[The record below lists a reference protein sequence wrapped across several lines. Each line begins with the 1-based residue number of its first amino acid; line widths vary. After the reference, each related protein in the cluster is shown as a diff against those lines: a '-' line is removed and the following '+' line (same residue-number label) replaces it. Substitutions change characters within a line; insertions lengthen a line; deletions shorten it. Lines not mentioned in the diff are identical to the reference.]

1 MARPLS
7 EAKRDSIL
15 AAAAQL
21 VAAQGVGASTAQIA
35 KAAKVA
41 EGTVF
46 TYFETKDAL
55 LNALFVRLEE
65 RLALAVGGTFPANAE
80 VREQLHHVWNAL
92 LVWGA
97 AHPIDRMALR
107 QLKVSERI
115 TDCTRTHCAGL
126 FGTTLQTLEASL
138 ARHIDPERI
147 PFYLGRVLISLLET
161 TLEAMAAQP
170 EQRDTLQQAGFDL
183 FWKGIQR

>member
-7 EAKRDSIL
+7 DAKRTAIL
-15 AAAAQL
+15 IAAAEQ
-21 VAAQGVGASTAQIA
+21 VAARGVGASTAQIA

-65 RLALAVGGTFPANAE
+65 RLALAIGGSFPADAE
-80 VREQLHHVWNAL
+80 VREQLLHVWNAL

-97 AHPIDRMALR
+97 QSPVDRMALR

-115 TDCTRTHCAGL
+115 TACTRTQCAGL
-126 FGTTLQTLEASL
+126 FGTMLHDLEARI
-138 ARHIDPERI
+138 AEHADPERVS
-147 PFYLGRVLISLLET
+147 FYIGRVMISLLET

-170 EQRDTLQQAGFDL
+170 EQRQMLQQAGFDL

>member
-7 EAKRDSIL
+7 DAKRTAIL
-15 AAAAQL
+15 DAAAQQ

-65 RLALAVGGTFPANAE
+65 RLAEAVGGSFPAGAE
-80 VREQLHHVWNAL
+80 VQEQLRHVWNAL

-97 AHPIDRMALR
+97 AHPVDRMALR

-115 TDCTRTHCAGL
+115 TECTRTHCAGL
-126 FGTTLQTLEASL
+126 FGTTLRTLEASL
-138 ARHIDPERI
+138 ARHIDPERL
-147 PFYLGRVLISLLET
+147 PFYLGRVLITLLET
-161 TLEAMAAQP
+161 TLEAMAVQP
-170 EQRDTLQQAGFDL
+170 DQRDALQQAGFDL

>member
-7 EAKRDSIL
+7 EAKRTAIL
-15 AAAAQL
+15 DAAARA
-21 VAAQGVGASTAQIA
+21 VAAQGIGASTAQIA
-35 KAAKVA
+35 KAARVA

-65 RLALAVGGTFPANAE
+65 RLALAVGSSFPAGAE

-97 AHPIDRMALR
+97 THPVDRMALR

-126 FGTTLQTLEASL
+126 FGTTLHTLEASL
-138 ARHIDPERI
+138 ARHVDPDHLG
-147 PFYLGRVLISLLET
+147 FYLGRVLISLLET

-170 EQRDTLQQAGFDL
+170 ERHDDLAQAGFNL
-183 FWKGIQR
+183 YWKGIQR

>member
-7 EAKRDSIL
+7 DAKRTAIL
-15 AAAAQL
+15 AAAAEQ
-21 VAAQGVGASTAQIA
+21 VAARGVGASTAQIA

-55 LNALFVRLEE
+55 LNALFVQLEE
-65 RLALAVGGTFPANAE
+65 RLALAIGGSFPADAE
-80 VREQLHHVWNAL
+80 VRDQLLHVWNAL
-92 LVWGA
+92 IVWGA
-97 AHPIDRMALR
+97 QRPVDRMALR

-115 TDCTRTHCAGL
+115 TDCTRTQCAGL
-126 FGTTLQTLEASL
+126 FGTMLETLQARIASHT
-138 ARHIDPERI
+138 RPELVS
-147 PFYLGRVLISLLET
+147 FYLGRVLISLLET

-170 EQRDTLQQAGFDL
+170 AQREMLQQAGFDL

>member
-7 EAKRDSIL
+7 DAKRTAIL
-15 AAAAQL
+15 DAAAHL
-21 VAAQGVGASTAQIA
+21 VATQGVGASTAQIA

-65 RLALAVGGTFPANAE
+65 RLALAVGGSFPADAD
-80 VREQLHHVWNAL
+80 VQEQLRHVWSAL

-97 AHPIDRMALR
+97 AHPVDRMALR

-115 TDCTRTHCAGL
+115 TDCTRSHCAGL
-126 FGTTLQTLEASL
+126 FGTTLHTLETSL
-138 ARHIDPERI
+138 ARHIDPARV
-147 PFYLGRVLISLLET
+147 PFYLGRVLITLLET

-170 EQRDTLQQAGFDL
+170 DQRETLQQAGFDL

>member
-7 EAKRDSIL
+7 DAKRTAIL
-15 AAAAQL
+15 EAAAQA
-21 VAAQGVGASTAQIA
+21 VAAQGIGASTAQIA
-35 KAAKVA
+35 RGAKVA

-65 RLALAVGGTFPANAE
+65 RLAVAVGSSFPANAG
-80 VREQLHHVWNAL
+80 VRDQLHHVWNAL

-97 AHPIDRMALR
+97 THPVDRMALR

-126 FGTTLQTLEASL
+126 FGTTLHTLEASL
-138 ARHIDPERI
+138 ARYVDPERLG
-147 PFYLGRVLISLLET
+147 FYLGRVLITLLET

-170 EQRDTLQQAGFDL
+170 AQRDALAQAGFDL
-183 FWKGIQR
+183 YWKGIQR

>member
-7 EAKRDSIL
+7 DEKRTAIL

-21 VAAQGVGASTAQIA
+21 VAAQGIGASTAQIA
-35 KAAKVA
+35 KAARVA

-65 RLALAVGGTFPANAE
+65 RLALAVGGSFPADAD
-80 VREQLHHVWNAL
+80 VREQLLHVWNAL

-97 AHPIDRMALR
+97 AHPVDRMALR

-126 FGTTLQTLEASL
+126 FGTTLQTLETSL
-138 ARHIDPERI
+138 ARHVDPDRLA
-147 PFYLGRVLISLLET
+147 FYLGRVLISLLET

-170 EQRDTLQQAGFDL
+170 EQRDALAQAGFDL
-183 FWKGIQR
+183 YWKGIQR

>member
-7 EAKRDSIL
+7 DAKRTAIL
-15 AAAAQL
+15 DAAASL
-21 VAAQGVGASTAQIA
+21 VATQGVGASTAQIA

-65 RLALAVGGTFPANAE
+65 RLALAVSGAFPAQAA
-80 VREQLHHVWNAL
+80 VREQLQHVWNAL

-97 AHPIDRMALR
+97 AHPVDRMALR

-115 TDCTRTHCAGL
+115 TGCTRAHCAGL
-126 FGTTLQTLEASL
+126 FGNTLESLEASL
-138 ARHIDPERI
+138 ARYVDPERL
-147 PFYLGRVLISLLET
+147 PFYLGRVLITLLET
-161 TLEAMAAQP
+161 TLEAMTAQP
-170 EQRDTLQQAGFDL
+170 GQRDALQQAGFDL

>member
-1 MARPLS
+1 MHPGPVTHA
-7 EAKRDSIL
+7 
-15 AAAAQL
+15 
-21 VAAQGVGASTAQIA
+21 VA
-35 KAAKVA
+35 
-41 EGTVF
+41 
-46 TYFETKDAL
+46 
-55 LNALFVRLEE
+55 
-65 RLALAVGGTFPANAE
+65 GTFPAEAE
-80 VREQLHHVWNAL
+80 VREQLLHVWNAL

-97 AHPIDRMALR
+97 AHPVDRMALR

-138 ARHIDPERI
+138 ARYVDPERLS
-147 PFYLGRVLISLLET
+147 FYLGRVLITLLET

-170 EQRDTLQQAGFDL
+170 EQREVLQQAGFDL